1 MYRHDAGA
9 LFLNIVFDLELY
21 SSTFSHLKENHKENI
36 KIIHL
41 LLRIV
46 FGGKILTL
54 NILFT
59 PFLEIMTMLTLYH

>member
-9 LFLNIVFDLELY
+9 LFLNIVLELY